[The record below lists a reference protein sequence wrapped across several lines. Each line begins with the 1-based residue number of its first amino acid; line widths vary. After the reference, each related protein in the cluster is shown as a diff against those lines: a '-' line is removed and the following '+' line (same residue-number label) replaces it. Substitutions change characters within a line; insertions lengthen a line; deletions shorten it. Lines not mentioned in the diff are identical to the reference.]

1 MRLEFNEPELEDL
14 MKDFYLLTG
23 IRIVLFDHNYHELYS
38 YPKHHCKF
46 CCKMKS
52 QKETRKACDESDH
65 ASFMKCQQKGELI
78 LYHCHVGLIE
88 ATAPLIDH
96 NTVIGYMMFGQ
107 ISDQEDMDGLISLLT
122 ENPHL
127 ALSPPDDIAK
137 YAADIP
143 LKSNE
148 QIKAAAKI
156 MEACTFYVL
165 LKNAISVKRDNFIR
179 NMDQYLLEHLS
190 EDLSVNAICS
200 ALGISKT
207 KLYQSCDIYYGH
219 GIAEH
224 IRYLRIER
232 AKKLLL
238 ETDMLVTAIADE
250 VGFCDYNYFCR
261 VFKKEVGISAKKYR
275 QTLF

>member
-1 MRLEFNEPELEDL
+1 MKLEFNEPELEDL

-23 IRIVLFDHNYHELYS
+23 IRIVLFDHDYHELYS

-46 CCKMKS
+46 CSKMKS
-52 QKETRKACDESDH
+52 QKETQILCDESDR
-65 ASFMKCQQKGELI
+65 ASFMKCRQKGELI
-78 LYHCHVGLIE
+78 LYHCHAGLIE

-96 NTVIGYMMFGQ
+96 NIVIGYMMFGQ
-107 ISDQEDMDGLISLLT
+107 ISDQEDMDGLIHILR

-127 ALSPPDDIAK
+127 TLSSPDEIAE

-143 LKSNE
+143 LKSNA

-207 KLYQSCDIYYGH
+207 KLYQSCDVYYGC

-224 IRYLRIER
+224 IRYLRIEK

-238 ETDMLVTAIADE
+238 ETEIPVTAIADE

-261 VFKKEVGISAKKYR
+261 VFKKEAGISAKKYR
-275 QTLF
+275 RALL